1 MQAKSASIIVQITK
15 WIAILS
21 MAVISLTLTT
31 FSQGQATPTGFAVLH
46 CDEIVGSKVRLR
58 IILMNTMPEAETAL
72 ERLKEGESFADVAR
86 LFSVDNAT
94 RANGG
99 LIIGLMSVGDLRK
112 EYQAALNGILPGGTT
127 GIITL
132 EAPVSQAASPAT
144 AKEAVQK
151 AQQLLQILGYRTG
164 PADGVMGSRTVLALQ
179 KFQSAH
185 GLSVT
190 GVLDGKTLDA
200 LNAMNSSAQKP
211 DTPASAEEYEEVNP
225 RMLDLAFEASLKR
238 MQLDA
243 DGDIV
248 ALDYTI
254 TKFAVGGV
262 DVILLTH
269 RVEIDQADR
278 KFGTISTLNF
288 GTLRLTFDSSGAASL
303 WLKPSQKKGLLSLRK
318 SGGPPR

>member
-132 EAPVSQAASPAT
+132 EAPVSRTAADASTQPST
-144 AKEAVQK
+144 A
-151 AQQLLQILGYRTG
+151 
-164 PADGVMGSRTVLALQ
+164 
-179 KFQSAH
+179 
-185 GLSVT
+185 SV
-190 GVLDGKTLDA
+190 A
-200 LNAMNSSAQKP
+200 
-211 DTPASAEEYEEVNP
+211 
-225 RMLDLAFEASLKR
+225 
-238 MQLDA
+238 
-243 DGDIV
+243 
-248 ALDYTI
+248 
-254 TKFAVGGV
+254 
-262 DVILLTH
+262 
-269 RVEIDQADR
+269 
-278 KFGTISTLNF
+278 
-288 GTLRLTFDSSGAASL
+288 
-303 WLKPSQKKGLLSLRK
+303 
-318 SGGPPR
+318 